1 MSAVSQSKISSPE
14 QAVLV
19 VVVVVDDVGA
29 GTRTVRRKRTRD
41 VAQNKDDIVFV
52 GYYVIRGGARLN
64 HSCSLR

>member
-52 GYYVIRGGARLN
+52 GY
-64 HSCSLR
+64 